1 MASLVVVVT
10 GASRGIG
17 KQIALDLAKGGHRL
31 VLAARTVEPQ
41 SGRTGS
47 LAETAAAAKE
57 LGGTAVTVA
66 ADLSAPD
73 DAERVIQA
81 AVTAFGGLDAVVNN
95 AAATGSGGSTLTEM
109 SWSDWTC
116 QFDTNVHGTFAMMR
130 AAVPHLVARGGGT
143 IVNISSRAGDLTDD
157 VEESRLFSPAYAA
170 SKAAVNRLTNAVA
183 ADLRD
188 QSVAVV
194 ALDPGSVRTE
204 RVAALKNLTP
214 QHQARLVEMTVPAA
228 AVVHLVTSGTAME
241 WTGRL
246 VRAKELVD
254 RLGLPS

>member
-17 KQIALDLAKGGHRL
+17 KRIALDLAAGDHRL
-31 VLAARTVEPQ
+31 VLAARTLDPQ
-41 SGRTGS
+41 KGRTGS
-47 LAETAAAAKE
+47 LSDTVAEIEARGGAAIA
-57 LGGTAVTVA
+57 VA
-66 ADLSAPD
+66 ADLSVPD
-73 DAERVIQA
+73 DAERVVKT
-81 AVTAFGGLDAVVNN
+81 AVAEFGGLDAVVNN
-95 AAATGSGGSTLTEM
+95 AAATGSGGRNLTEI
-109 SWSDWTC
+109 SWTDWTR

-143 IVNISSRAGDLTDD
+143 IVNISSRAGDLTDNVD
-157 VEESRLFSPAYAA
+157 DSRLFSPAYAA

-188 QSVAVV
+188 RSVAVV

-214 QHQARLVEMTVPAA
+214 EHQARLVEMTVPAA
-228 AVVHLVTSGTAME
+228 AVVHLVTSGAAME
-241 WTGRL
+241 WSGQL
-246 VRAKELVD
+246 VRAKDLVD
-254 RLGLPS
+254 QLGLPG